1 MARLRVA
8 LLWPSGFDPK
18 AVLPLAMGFLKSNL
32 DGLHDVRLID
42 CALHG
47 LRHDS
52 PQLAGQLVEFDPQ
65 VVGVGTWSPMFPEA
79 LELLRLARRILP
91 RAVTVIGGNH
101 ATSYTARVMANPEI
115 DFLFRGEA
123 ERSFPLFLE
132 QLQAET
138 PDWPSVRGLTYR
150 TPDGGIASN
159 EMDQRADLDSIRFPD
174 YDFIDLDGY
183 LGQGYRLHS
192 PAVRNAPVWT
202 ERACPYRCQYCSS
215 PLLNGKPIRRH
226 GMQHLSEW
234 VLHLYHHKKIRY
246 FNVIDD
252 NFTFNK
258 EHAKEFCRMVISLG
272 LEGVTF
278 ATPNGIRM
286 DRGDPELWSLMR
298 RAGWKQVVVS
308 PESGS
313 PRTLALMK
321 KDLDL
326 EKVPRIIG
334 EMRDAGLKVLAAFV
348 VGYPGET
355 PADIRQTG
363 EFIRRSRFNMV
374 FLNNFQP
381 LPGTPIYDQLVR
393 EGKMQDGLLP
403 RDYSDGARAYTS
415 EELRGFNFPAF
426 VLKTYLGL
434 AVREPRNVPFI
445 LSMYSPFFLLRKV
458 RSNVT
463 EMVRGRLGRPPA

>member
-1 MARLRVA
+1 MPSMRVA
-8 LLWPSGFDPK
+8 LVWPHGFDPK

-32 DGLHDVRLID
+32 VGDHDVRLFD
-42 CALHG
+42 CALRG
-47 LRHDS
+47 LHHFS
-52 PQLAGQLVEFDPQ
+52 PELAQQLVDFDPQ

-79 LELLRLARRILP
+79 LEIFRLVRRILP
-91 RAVTVIGGNH
+91 KAVTVIGGNH
-101 ATSYTARVMANPEI
+101 ATSYTARVIANPEI

-123 ERSFPLFLE
+123 EKSFPVFLE
-132 QLQAET
+132 QLQSARPE
-138 PDWPSVRGLTYR
+138 WERVRGLTFR
-150 TPDGGIASN
+150 TPRGGIVSN
-159 EMDQRADLDSIRFPD
+159 DMEQRGDLDPIRFPD

-183 LGQGYRLHS
+183 LDQGYRLHS
-192 PAVRNAPVWT
+192 PAVRNAPIWT
-202 ERACPYRCQYCSS
+202 ERGCPYRCQYCSS
-215 PLLNGKPIRRH
+215 PLLNGKPIRKH

-234 VLHLYHHKKIRY
+234 VLHLYHRKNIRY

-252 NFTFNK
+252 NFTFDK
-258 EHAKEFCRMVISLG
+258 DHAKQFCKMVISLG

-286 DRGDPELWSLMR
+286 DRGDTELWNLMR

-321 KDLDL
+321 KDLKI

-348 VGYPGET
+348 VGYPGE
-355 PADIRQTG
+355 AVDDIRQTG

-381 LPGTPIYDQLVR
+381 LPGTPIYDHLVR
-393 EGKMQDGLLP
+393 EGKIEDGLLP
-403 RDYSDGARAYTS
+403 KDYSDGVRAYTS

-434 AVREPRNVPFI
+434 ALREPRNIPFI
-445 LSMYSPFFLLRKV
+445 LSMYSPRFLLQKIR
-458 RSNVT
+458 RNF
-463 EMVRGRLGRPPA
+463 MGMFRGAG